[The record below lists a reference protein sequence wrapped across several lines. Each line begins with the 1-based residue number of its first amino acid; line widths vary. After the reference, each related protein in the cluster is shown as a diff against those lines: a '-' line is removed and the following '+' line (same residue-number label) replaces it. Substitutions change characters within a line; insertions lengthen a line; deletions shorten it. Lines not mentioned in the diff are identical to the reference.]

1 VTYYVLF
8 FIHLESRRVDIAGIT
23 AHPNEP
29 WMQQI
34 ARNVTMD
41 GCGILGT
48 CRYLLHD
55 RDTKYS
61 AAFRTIIQ
69 SAHIETLPLPARSP
83 VKDECLSKII
93 PFGERS
99 LRRAMKDYIAHYHT
113 ERNHQGKTRGRRLL
127 VAGRQERCRSVC

>member
-1 VTYYVLF
+1 MPF

-34 ARNVTMD
+34 ARNVAMA
-41 GCGILGT
+41 GCGILCT

-83 VKDECLSKII
+83 NLN
-93 PFGERS
+93 
-99 LRRAMKDYIAHYHT
+99 AYA
-113 ERNHQGKTRGRRLL
+113 
-127 VAGRQERCRSVC
+127 A

>member
-1 VTYYVLF
+1 VLF

-41 GCGILGT
+41 GCGILCT
-48 CRYLLHD
+48 RRYLLHD

-69 SAHIETLPLPARSP
+69 SAHIETVRLLIVRNIVLRRPLQGAFAIGGTPEPRVS
-83 VKDECLSKII
+83 IFW
-93 PFGERS
+93 PFGTWRQPWPSVTVPRLGCCSRS
-99 LRRAMKDYIAHYHT
+99 
-113 ERNHQGKTRGRRLL
+113 
-127 VAGRQERCRSVC
+127 S